1 MPVALQEI
9 GKSDGQAPDERVRRD
24 EHALENAQTLNRIL
38 RLAAQPHSLGE
49 ILNQSLAILL
59 ETNWLSVLPKGG
71 IFLVR
76 DEACV
81 LELAAHYNLDE
92 EILTLCARV
101 PFGHCLCGQAAVRK
115 QTVYA
120 ACVDQDHEIRFEGMN
135 PHGHYNVPILDEQ
148 EGVVRGVL
156 VLYLPEGHARC
167 ASEISF
173 LERVGEIL
181 SLVIRLKRKEKQLR
195 EKSEFLEMIQD
206 NMEDGVVLLDADL
219 RFAAFNHRFLEMHS
233 FPPDFIKIGDSAQ
246 RLIRASIKRGDYGE
260 GDEEKLV
267 RERLA
272 PLTGSEPFN
281 FEKNLLSCGTIL
293 EVRGRPLPMGGII
306 TCYTD
311 ITKRKRAE
319 ETIRRM
325 ALEDPLTGLPNRTQF
340 RRRLTDALH
349 QAERTGLLVGL
360 LMMDLDNFKN
370 VNDTLGHPAGD
381 QLLKEVAARLTDC
394 ARKTDTV
401 ARLGGDEFVIIATN
415 VPTYASFMTLAE
427 RIIEEIAFPFDLGS
441 VEVRTGVS
449 IGLAVFP
456 NETKDG
462 DQLLANADLALYRA
476 KGKGKGTVEVFDER
490 MNREFRRRRRLEDE
504 LHAAVANDEFLLHYQ
519 PQIDLKTGQITGAE
533 ALLRWNHPERGLLA
547 PADFMDVAESSGAMV
562 AIGAQVLRQACREA
576 MQWRECGRGDVTIA
590 VNLTA
595 RHFRRRT
602 LVDEIRTILEE
613 RGLAAHRLELEITES
628 MVAGNTEEAV
638 SILNQLK
645 GLGLRLVIDNF
656 GTGYSSLSN
665 IRHFPIDKLKIDR
678 SFIRG
683 VAEKWDCAAI
693 CRSVVQLGHSFNL
706 TVVGEGVETAAQQ
719 AALVEMGCDQAQGY
733 LFAKPLDAE
742 AFGQRLR
749 ES

>member
-1 MPVALQEI
+1 MRIAFQKT
-9 GKSDGQAPDERVRRD
+9 GKSDVQAAWD

-38 RLAAQPHSLGE
+38 RLAAQPHTLGE

-81 LELAAHYNLDE
+81 LELVAHYNLDE
-92 EILTLCARV
+92 ELLTLCARV
-101 PFGHCLCGQAAVRK
+101 PFGRCLCGRAAERK
-115 QTVYA
+115 QTVHA
-120 ACVDQDHEIRFEGMN
+120 GCVDQDHEVRSEDME

-148 EGVVRGVL
+148 EGTVHGVL
-156 VLYLPEGHARC
+156 VLYLPEGHERC
-167 ASEISF
+167 DSETSF
-173 LERVGEIL
+173 LERVGDIL
-181 SLVIRLKRKEKQLR
+181 SLVIRLKRKETQLR

-206 NMEDGVVLLDADL
+206 NMEDGVVLLDDDL
-219 RFAAFNHRFLEMHS
+219 RFAAFNRRFLEMHG
-233 FPPDFIKIGDSAQ
+233 FGQDFIKIGDSAE

-272 PLTGSEPFN
+272 PLTGKEPFN
-281 FEKNLLSCGTIL
+281 FEKKLLSCGTIL
-293 EVRGRPLPMGGII
+293 EVRGRPLPMGGVI

-311 ITKRKRAE
+311 ITKRKKAE

-340 RRRLTDALH
+340 RRRLADALH

-360 LMMDLDNFKN
+360 LMMDLDDFKN

-381 QLLKEVAARLTDC
+381 LLLKEVAVRLMDC

-401 ARLGGDEFVIIATN
+401 ARLGGDEFAIIATN
-415 VPTYASFMTLAE
+415 APSYASFLTLAE
-427 RIIEEIAFPFDLGS
+427 RIIEEIAFPFDVGGT
-441 VEVRTGVS
+441 EVRTGAS

-456 NETKDG
+456 NETKDA
-462 DQLLANADLALYRA
+462 DQLLSNADLALYRA

-490 MNREFRRRRRLEDE
+490 MNRDFRRRRILEDE
-504 LHAAVANDEFLLHYQ
+504 LRAAVVHDEFLFHYQ

-533 ALLRWNHPERGLLA
+533 ALLRWDHPERGLLA
-547 PADFMDVAESSGAMV
+547 PADFMDVAESSGIMIE
-562 AIGAQVLRQACREA
+562 IGAQVMRRACQEA
-576 MQWRECGRGDVTIA
+576 MQWREWGRGDLTIA

-595 RHFRRRT
+595 RHFRRRA

-613 RGLAAHRLELEITES
+613 SGLAAHRLELEITES

-638 SILNQLK
+638 NILNQLK
-645 GLGLRLVIDNF
+645 GLGLRLVIDDF

-665 IRHFPIDKLKIDR
+665 IRYFPVDKLKIDR

-693 CRSVVQLGHSFNL
+693 CRSVIQLGHSFNL
-706 TVVGEGVETAAQQ
+706 TVVAEGVENAAQQ

-733 LFAKPLDAE
+733 LFAKPLNAE
-742 AFGQRLR
+742 IFGQRVR
-749 ES
+749 EA